1 LKLFAQ
7 VLGNGFDKSYS
18 DKIIDAFGM
27 RSYIN
32 KKVKKYSMGM
42 KQKLAIAVSLMNKPK
57 YLILDEPT
65 NGMDPDGSID
75 VLETIKSLVEELQMK
90 ILISSHKL
98 EDIELICDR
107 AIFLRN
113 GKFVQDVDMTKGSI
127 DDATIIKVKV
137 EQFDEAKEVLENH
150 FNVLES
156 HAELGELHIKIQQD
170 YSQLLKLLAQR
181 HVYPTFIES
190 RKNSLRDTYFNI
202 NQRGDK

>member
-1 LKLFAQ
+1 
-7 VLGNGFDKSYS
+7 
-18 DKIIDAFGM
+18 
-27 RSYIN
+27 
-32 KKVKKYSMGM
+32 
-42 KQKLAIAVSLMNKPK
+42 
-57 YLILDEPT
+57 
-65 NGMDPDGSID
+65 
-75 VLETIKSLVEELQMK
+75 
-90 ILISSHKL
+90 
-98 EDIELICDR
+98 
-107 AIFLRN
+107 N